1 MKFEDKTIVVVGGG
15 TAGWLC
21 ALFAERFFPGIKV
34 KLIESSNVD
43 IIGVGESTTPGFTNL
58 VNFLGISLQDLV
70 KFGGV
75 TIKNSIKFT
84 NWNGDGKHYYHG
96 FNPIRE
102 LNFSGRDLSNH
113 YTDTAY
119 RLPCPKILPAV
130 SEIYKGN
137 TLDNIHFHSILSEKN
152 RVPFKSNY
160 SASNYSIM
168 DNFLIAADYA
178 LHINARQVALYFKE
192 IGIERGIELINGH
205 VSGCEQDEQG
215 FVNTVILEDE
225 RKIKCDFV
233 FDCSGMARV
242 FVKKIY
248 NAEFK
253 SYKKHL
259 PVKQAI
265 PFFIENKGKTPPYT
279 EAISMKNGWVWKIP
293 VQGRFGCGYVYDSD
307 YISSDEAFKEV
318 EEMLGFEP
326 VVPKVISF
334 EPGYFKQAWNKNV
347 LSVGLASGFIEPL
360 EATSIWI
367 TTLSLEYFAT
377 YINGFLSRDER
388 AIEEYNRDFLA
399 FADSVLNLVH
409 FHYLNKRSDTKFWQ
423 EFRQKNIPPEGLND
437 LLKIFEYRLPI
448 TFDSSKTLSFVPES
462 WYIVGAGIGYYNKEV
477 ITKDYINYNTQ
488 KIEPWLSQFKVDLIM
503 AANQCI
509 DHDGFLNTLKNTS

>member
-1 MKFEDKTIVVVGGG
+1 MNFKDKTIVVVGGG

-34 KLIESSNVD
+34 KLIESSSVD

-58 VNFLGISLQDLV
+58 INFLGISLQDLV
-70 KFGGV
+70 KNGGV

-84 NWNGDGKHYYHG
+84 NWNGDGKHYFHG
-96 FNPIRE
+96 FNPIKD

-113 YTDTAY
+113 FTDVPY

-130 SEIYKGN
+130 SEIFKGES
-137 TLDNIHFHSILSEKN
+137 LDKIHFHSILSEKN
-152 RVPFKSNY
+152 RVPFRGKNSKNAS
-160 SASNYSIM
+160 SAILG
-168 DNFLIAADYA
+168 NFDIAADFA
-178 LHINARQVALYFKE
+178 LHINARQVASYFKE
-192 IGIERGIELINGH
+192 VGQSRGIELINGH
-205 VSGCEQDEQG
+205 VSGCNQDEQG
-215 FVNTVILEDE
+215 YVTTIILEDG
-225 RKIKCDFV
+225 RKLNCDFI

-242 FVKKIY
+242 LIKKTY

-265 PFFIENKGKTPPYT
+265 PFFIENDGKTPPYT

-326 VVPKVISF
+326 NVPKVISF

-347 LSVGLASGFIEPL
+347 LAVGLASGFIEPL

-377 YINGFLSRDER
+377 YINGFLSKDER
-388 AIEEYNRDFLA
+388 AIEEYNEEFLA

-409 FHYLNKRSDTKFWQ
+409 FHYLNKRNDTKFWQ
-423 EFRQKNIPPEGLND
+423 EFKYKNSAPEGLD
-437 LLKIFEYRLPI
+437 RLLKIFEYRLPI
-448 TFDSSKTLSFVPES
+448 SFDISMTRAFVPES
-462 WYIVGAGIGYYNKEV
+462 WYIVGAGINYFKRDVVE
-477 ITKDYINYNTQ
+477 KDYVNYNAQ
-488 KIEPWLSQFKVDLIM
+488 KNEPLISQFKDKLNTS
-503 AANQCI
+503 ANQCM
-509 DHDGFLNTLKNTS
+509 DHDEFLRILKNN